1 MSRRK
6 ITPDTSPGRAP
17 TIAPNVASAATPAA
31 GLGTAP
37 AIEMH
42 GITRV
47 FEGSERAVLDHLDL
61 VVERGE
67 FLAIIGPSGSGKST
81 LLNAIG
87 LLDTP
92 TSGTYSL
99 FGKNTEGLSDR
110 ERDEMRRD
118 HLGFIFQSSN
128 MLLDETSTTNASM
141 GLRVQ
146 GVPYGERLQRT
157 EETLEFLGL
166 SDRASIRTRYLSGG
180 EKQRCAIA
188 RALATRPP
196 LILADEPTGNL
207 DSHNSAKVIEI
218 LQRINATGCTVL
230 VITHDP
236 EVAAAARRVIRI
248 EDGQLHEQ
256 SRADLVI
263 RIEDGQ
269 LHEQSRADLATVPV
283 AEVPVAEA
291 VPATTDTPAEATVGA
306 PVDAPATLAVG
317 EKPAT
322 HRRGSFLTDDS
333 IEAISALTSR
343 PLRTL
348 LLGLSFALGVGGLI
362 SASGMSESAS
372 YQVNQRLL
380 GSEQSTLYISDRDND
395 QNMLGTYR
403 QGESAQN
410 VADRISALDYVKNT
424 GFVSS
429 VAPADVRITRFSPYE
444 DEPKTAIGLSS
455 TSKTRLEQIGARMNP
470 ETLRALEQMNS
481 TLTQQNVADRE
492 RAEQLS
498 GAIVSVSAARAL
510 GIIPEDKAADNATTE
525 PRPGELPA
533 VEYGIKLG
541 GLPQV
546 APGVS
551 IWVEGQL
558 MPVIG
563 LFDPGNSGYEFR
575 NTVIVSPGTLQRTG
589 RGQVT
594 YIAETERGYGKAV
607 AKAIPLT
614 LKPAEPSQINV
625 ETPSDLQSLRASIAS
640 DLGLY
645 VGVLSGILLVLA
657 SLSAAT
663 AMYLSVQSRTAEIAL
678 RRAIG
683 SSKWLIARIF
693 LMEGVMLGVLGGSI
707 GACSGMIA
715 TIILS
720 LVQGWQAVLS
730 PGFVVLGVGV
740 GALTGLVSSAYPAW
754 VASRKSPADAMR
766 G

>member
-17 TIAPNVASAATPAA
+17 TVAPNVASAATPAA

-42 GITRV
+42 GITRI

-256 SRADLVI
+256 SRADL
-263 RIEDGQ
+263 
-269 LHEQSRADLATVPV
+269 ATVPV

-291 VPATTDTPAEATVGA
+291 VPVATDTPAEATVDASASLA
-306 PVDAPATLAVG
+306 PG

-492 RAEQLS
+492 RSEQLS

-533 VEYGIKLG
+533 VDYGIKLG

-551 IWVEGQL
+551 IWVDGQL
-558 MPVIG
+558 MPVVG

>member
-6 ITPDTSPGRAP
+6 RTPDASPGRAP
-17 TIAPNVASAATPAA
+17 TVAPNVASAATPAA

-37 AIEMH
+37 AIEMR
-42 GITRV
+42 GITRI
-47 FEGSERAVLDHLDL
+47 FEGSDRPVLDHLDL

-248 EDGQLHEQ
+248 EDGRLHEQ
-256 SRADLVI
+256 SRAD
-263 RIEDGQ
+263 
-269 LHEQSRADLATVPV
+269 SATVPV
-283 AEVPVAEA
+283 AEVVSAA
-291 VPATTDTPAEATVGA
+291 TDT
-306 PVDAPATLAVG
+306 PVDAPASLAPG

-481 TLTQQNVADRE
+481 TLTQENVADRE
-492 RAEQLS
+492 RSEQLS

-525 PRPGELPA
+525 PRPGELPT
-533 VEYGIKLG
+533 VDYGIKLG

-551 IWVEGQL
+551 IWVDGQL

-575 NTVIVSPGTLQRTG
+575 NSVIVSPGTLQRTG

-607 AKAIPLT
+607 AKAIPLA

>member
-6 ITPDTSPGRAP
+6 ITPERAP
-17 TIAPNVASAATPAA
+17 DGVTAPRDRGEAAAPNT
-31 GLGTAP
+31 TP

-47 FEGSERAVLDHLDL
+47 FEGSERPVLDHLDL

-166 SDRASIRTRYLSGG
+166 NDRASIRTRYLSGG

-248 EDGQLHEQ
+248 EDGRLHEQ
-256 SRADLVI
+256 GRTDSAAVSL
-263 RIEDGQ
+263 
-269 LHEQSRADLATVPV
+269 
-283 AEVPVAEA
+283 AEVA
-291 VPATTDTPAEATVGA
+291 PATTDAPAETT
-306 PVDAPATLAVG
+306 VDAPVNAPASLAPG
-317 EKPAT
+317 ERPAA

-380 GSEQSTLYISDRDND
+380 GSEQSTLYISDRDSDENV
-395 QNMLGTYR
+395 LGTYR

-481 TLTQQNVADRE
+481 TLTLQNVADRE

-510 GIIPEDKAADNATTE
+510 GIIPEDKAVDSATTE
-525 PRPGELPA
+525 PRPGEIP
-533 VEYGIKLG
+533 VVDYGIKLG

-551 IWVEGQL
+551 IWVDGQL

-575 NTVIVSPGTLQRTG
+575 NMVIVSPGKLQRTG

-625 ETPSDLQSLRASIAS
+625 ETPSDLQSLRASVAS

-663 AMYLSVQSRTAEIAL
+663 AMYLSVQSRTTEIAL

-715 TIILS
+715 TIVLS
-720 LVQGWQAVLS
+720 LVQGWQAILS

-754 VASRKSPADAMR
+754 VASRKNPADAMR

>member
-6 ITPDTSPGRAP
+6 RTPDASPGRAP
-17 TIAPNVASAATPAA
+17 TVAPNVASAATPAA

-248 EDGQLHEQ
+248 EDGRLHEQ
-256 SRADLVI
+256 SRTD
-263 RIEDGQ
+263 
-269 LHEQSRADLATVPV
+269 SATVPV
-283 AEVPVAEA
+283 AEVVPVAQ
-291 VPATTDTPAEATVGA
+291 DS
-306 PVDAPATLAVG
+306 PVDAPASLAPG

-525 PRPGELPA
+525 PRPGEMP
-533 VEYGIKLG
+533 VVDYGIKLG

-551 IWVEGQL
+551 IWVDGQL

>member
-17 TIAPNVASAATPAA
+17 TVAPNVASAATPAA

-42 GITRV
+42 GITRI

-146 GVPYGERLQRT
+146 GVPYSERLQRT

-256 SRADLVI
+256 S
-263 RIEDGQ
+263 
-269 LHEQSRADLATVPV
+269 HADLATVPV
-283 AEVPVAEA
+283 AEVPIA
-291 VPATTDTPAEATVGA
+291 TDTPAEATVGA
-306 PVDAPATLAVG
+306 PAGLAPG
-317 EKPAT
+317 EKPAM

-492 RAEQLS
+492 RSEQLS

-510 GIIPEDKAADNATTE
+510 GILPEDKAADNATTE

-533 VEYGIKLG
+533 VDYGIKLG

-551 IWVEGQL
+551 IWVDGQL
-558 MPVIG
+558 MPVVG

>member
-146 GVPYGERLQRT
+146 GVPYSERLQRT

-256 SRADLVI
+256 SRADL
-263 RIEDGQ
+263 
-269 LHEQSRADLATVPV
+269 ATVPV
-283 AEVPVAEA
+283 AEVPIA
-291 VPATTDTPAEATVGA
+291 TDTQAEATVGA
-306 PVDAPATLAVG
+306 PVDATTSLAPG

-492 RAEQLS
+492 RSEQLS

-551 IWVEGQL
+551 IWVDGQL
-558 MPVIG
+558 MPVVG

-594 YIAETERGYGKAV
+594 YITETERGYGKAV

>member
-1 MSRRK
+1 MSRRNR
-6 ITPDTSPGRAP
+6 IPERAP
-17 TIAPNVASAATPAA
+17 DGVTTPRIRGEAA
-31 GLGTAP
+31 GLDVGPNTAP

-47 FEGSERAVLDHLDL
+47 FEGSERPVLNHLDL

-248 EDGQLHEQ
+248 EDGRLHEQ
-256 SRADLVI
+256 SRA
-263 RIEDGQ
+263 E
-269 LHEQSRADLATVPV
+269 T
-283 AEVPVAEA
+283 AEVVPVAEA

-306 PVDAPATLAVG
+306 PVDASATLAVG

-481 TLTQQNVADRE
+481 TLTQENVADRE

-510 GIIPEDKAADNATTE
+510 GILPEDKAADNATTE

-533 VEYGIKLG
+533 VDYGIKLG

-551 IWVEGQL
+551 IWVDGQL
-558 MPVIG
+558 MPVVG

-575 NTVIVSPGTLQRTG
+575 NMVIVSPGTLQRTG

>member
-1 MSRRK
+1 MSRHHG
-6 ITPDTSPGRAP
+6 IPERAP
-17 TIAPNVASAATPAA
+17 DGMTAPQVRGEAA

-37 AIEMH
+37 NIAPNTDPNTAPAIEMR
-42 GITRV
+42 GITRI
-47 FEGSERAVLDHLDL
+47 FEGSDRPVLDHLDL

-248 EDGQLHEQ
+248 EDGRLHEQ
-256 SRADLVI
+256 SRAD
-263 RIEDGQ
+263 
-269 LHEQSRADLATVPV
+269 SATVPA
-283 AEVPVAEA
+283 AEV
-291 VPATTDTPAEATVGA
+291 VPAATDTPTEATVGA
-306 PVDAPATLAVG
+306 PASLAPG

-444 DEPKTAIGLSS
+444 DEPKTAIGLNS

-481 TLTQQNVADRE
+481 TLTQENVADRE
-492 RAEQLS
+492 RSEQLS

-525 PRPGELPA
+525 PRPGELPT

-551 IWVEGQL
+551 IWVDGQL

-575 NTVIVSPGTLQRTG
+575 NSVIVSPGTLQRTG

-607 AKAIPLT
+607 AKAIPLA

>member
-1 MSRRK
+1 MSRHHG
-6 ITPDTSPGRAP
+6 IPERAP
-17 TIAPNVASAATPAA
+17 DGMTAPQVRGEAAGLDTAPNIAPNTDPN
-31 GLGTAP
+31 TAP
-37 AIEMH
+37 AIEMR
-42 GITRV
+42 GITRI
-47 FEGSERAVLDHLDL
+47 FEGSDRPVLDRLDL

-146 GVPYGERLQRT
+146 GVPYSERLQRT

-248 EDGQLHEQ
+248 EDGRLHEQ
-256 SRADLVI
+256 SRAD
-263 RIEDGQ
+263 
-269 LHEQSRADLATVPV
+269 SAT
-283 AEVPVAEA
+283 APVAEA
-291 VPATTDTPAEATVGA
+291 VPVAGDTPTEVPASA
-306 PVDAPATLAVG
+306 PVDAPASLAPG

-492 RAEQLS
+492 RSEQLS

-525 PRPGELPA
+525 PRPGEMP
-533 VEYGIKLG
+533 VVDYGIKLG

-551 IWVEGQL
+551 IWVDGQL
-558 MPVIG
+558 MPVVG

-594 YIAETERGYGKAV
+594 YITETERGYGKAV

>member
-6 ITPDTSPGRAP
+6 RTPDASPGRAP
-17 TIAPNVASAATPAA
+17 TVAPNVASAATPAA

-47 FEGSERAVLDHLDL
+47 FEGSERAVLDRLDL

-146 GVPYGERLQRT
+146 GVPYSERLQRT

-248 EDGQLHEQ
+248 EDG
-256 SRADLVI
+256 R
-263 RIEDGQ
+263 

-283 AEVPVAEA
+283 AEVVPVAQ
-291 VPATTDTPAEATVGA
+291 DS
-306 PVDAPATLAVG
+306 PVDASASLAPG

-492 RAEQLS
+492 RSEQLS

-551 IWVEGQL
+551 IWVDGQL
-558 MPVIG
+558 MPVVG

>member
-146 GVPYGERLQRT
+146 GVPYSERLQRT

-256 SRADLVI
+256 SRADL
-263 RIEDGQ
+263 
-269 LHEQSRADLATVPV
+269 ATVPV
-283 AEVPVAEA
+283 AEVVSSVA
-291 VPATTDTPAEATVGA
+291 DTPAEATV
-306 PVDAPATLAVG
+306 DAPANAPASLAPG
-317 EKPAT
+317 EKPAA

>member
-42 GITRV
+42 GITRI

-248 EDGQLHEQ
+248 EDGRLHEQ
-256 SRADLVI
+256 SRAD
-263 RIEDGQ
+263 
-269 LHEQSRADLATVPV
+269 SATVPV

-291 VPATTDTPAEATVGA
+291 VPVATDTPAEATVGA
-306 PVDAPATLAVG
+306 PAGLAPG
-317 EKPAT
+317 EKPAM

-424 GFVSS
+424 GFISS

-492 RAEQLS
+492 RSEQLS

-558 MPVIG
+558 MPVVG

>member
-146 GVPYGERLQRT
+146 GVPYSERLQRT

-248 EDGQLHEQ
+248 EDGRLHEQ
-256 SRADLVI
+256 SRAD
-263 RIEDGQ
+263 
-269 LHEQSRADLATVPV
+269 SAT
-283 AEVPVAEA
+283 APVAEA
-291 VPATTDTPAEATVGA
+291 VPVAGDTPAEATVGA
-306 PVDAPATLAVG
+306 PVDATTSLAPG

-492 RAEQLS
+492 RSEQLS

-533 VEYGIKLG
+533 VDYGIKLG

>member
-6 ITPDTSPGRAP
+6 RTPDASPGRAP
-17 TIAPNVASAATPAA
+17 TVAPNVASAATPAA

-37 AIEMH
+37 AIEMR
-42 GITRV
+42 GITRI
-47 FEGSERAVLDHLDL
+47 FEGSDRPVLDHLDL

-146 GVPYGERLQRT
+146 GVPYSERLQRT

-248 EDGQLHEQ
+248 EDGRLHEQ
-256 SRADLVI
+256 SRAD
-263 RIEDGQ
+263 
-269 LHEQSRADLATVPV
+269 SATVPV

-291 VPATTDTPAEATVGA
+291 VPAATDTPTEAPVGA
-306 PVDAPATLAVG
+306 PASLAPG
-317 EKPAT
+317 EKPAA

-395 QNMLGTYR
+395 QNKLGTYR

-444 DEPKTAIGLSS
+444 DEPKTAIGLTS

-481 TLTQQNVADRE
+481 TLTQENVADRQ

-551 IWVEGQL
+551 IWVDGQL

-575 NTVIVSPGTLQRTG
+575 NSVIVSPGTLQRTG

-607 AKAIPLT
+607 AKAIPLA

-720 LVQGWQAVLS
+720 LVQGWQAILS

>member
-1 MSRRK
+1 MSRRNR
-6 ITPDTSPGRAP
+6 IPERAP
-17 TIAPNVASAATPAA
+17 DAMTAPRIRGDAAEHDVALDTMPN
-31 GLGTAP
+31 TAP
-37 AIEMH
+37 AIEMR
-42 GITRV
+42 GITRI
-47 FEGSERAVLDHLDL
+47 FEGSERPVLDHLDL

-110 ERDEMRRD
+110 ERDEFRRD

-128 MLLDETSTTNASM
+128 MLLDETSMTNASM

-146 GVPYGERLQRT
+146 GVPYSERLQRT

-248 EDGQLHEQ
+248 EDGRLHEQ
-256 SRADLVI
+256 SRAD
-263 RIEDGQ
+263 
-269 LHEQSRADLATVPV
+269 SATVPV
-283 AEVPVAEA
+283 AEVVPVAA
-291 VPATTDTPAEATVGA
+291 DTPAEATVDA
-306 PVDAPATLAVG
+306 PVSLAPG
-317 EKPAT
+317 EKPAS

-395 QNMLGTYR
+395 QNVLGTYR

-424 GFVSS
+424 GFVSN

-444 DEPKTAIGLSS
+444 DEPKTAIGLTS

-481 TLTQQNVADRE
+481 TLTRENVADRE

-525 PRPGELPA
+525 PRPGELPT

-551 IWVEGQL
+551 IWVDGQL

-575 NTVIVSPGTLQRTG
+575 NTVIVSPGKLQRTG

-715 TIILS
+715 TIMLS
-720 LVQGWQAVLS
+720 LVQGWQAILS

>member
-1 MSRRK
+1 MSRRNR
-6 ITPDTSPGRAP
+6 IPERAP
-17 TIAPNVASAATPAA
+17 DGMTTPQGRGEVAGLDATPGTAPNAVPN
-31 GLGTAP
+31 TAP

-47 FEGSERAVLDHLDL
+47 FEGSERAVLDRLDL

-146 GVPYGERLQRT
+146 GVPYSERLQRT

-256 SRADLVI
+256 SRADL
-263 RIEDGQ
+263 
-269 LHEQSRADLATVPV
+269 AT
-283 AEVPVAEA
+283 VPVAEA
-291 VPATTDTPAEATVGA
+291 VPAATDTPAEATVGA
-306 PVDAPATLAVG
+306 PVDAPAGLAPG

-322 HRRGSFLTDDS
+322 HRRGSFFTDDS

-492 RAEQLS
+492 RSEQLS

-525 PRPGELPA
+525 PRPGEMP
-533 VEYGIKLG
+533 VVDYGIKLG

-551 IWVEGQL
+551 IWVDGQL
-558 MPVIG
+558 MPVVG

-625 ETPSDLQSLRASIAS
+625 ETPSDLQSLRASVAS

>member
-1 MSRRK
+1 
-6 ITPDTSPGRAP
+6 
-17 TIAPNVASAATPAA
+17 
-31 GLGTAP
+31 
-37 AIEMH
+37 MH

-146 GVPYGERLQRT
+146 GVPYSERLQRT

-256 SRADLVI
+256 SRAD
-263 RIEDGQ
+263 
-269 LHEQSRADLATVPV
+269 SAT
-283 AEVPVAEA
+283 APVAEA
-291 VPATTDTPAEATVGA
+291 VPVAGDTPAEATVGA
-306 PVDAPATLAVG
+306 PVDATTSLAPG

-510 GIIPEDKAADNATTE
+510 GILPEDKAADNATTE

-533 VEYGIKLG
+533 VDYGIKLG

>member
-6 ITPDTSPGRAP
+6 RTPDASPGRAP
-17 TIAPNVASAATPAA
+17 TVAPNVASAATPAA

-47 FEGSERAVLDHLDL
+47 FEGSERAVLDRLDL

-146 GVPYGERLQRT
+146 GVPYSERLQRT

-248 EDGQLHEQ
+248 EDGRLHEQ
-256 SRADLVI
+256 SRAD
-263 RIEDGQ
+263 
-269 LHEQSRADLATVPV
+269 SAT
-283 AEVPVAEA
+283 APVAEA
-291 VPATTDTPAEATVGA
+291 VPVATDTPAEATVGA
-306 PVDAPATLAVG
+306 PVDATTSLAPG

-492 RAEQLS
+492 RSEQLS

-551 IWVEGQL
+551 IWVDGQL
-558 MPVIG
+558 MPVVG

>member
-1 MSRRK
+1 MSRRNR
-6 ITPDTSPGRAP
+6 IPERAP
-17 TIAPNVASAATPAA
+17 DGMTTPQGRGEVAGLDTVPNA

-166 SDRASIRTRYLSGG
+166 SDRATIRTRYLSGG

-248 EDGQLHEQ
+248 EDGRLHEQ
-256 SRADLVI
+256 SRAD
-263 RIEDGQ
+263 
-269 LHEQSRADLATVPV
+269 SAT
-283 AEVPVAEA
+283 VPVAEA
-291 VPATTDTPAEATVGA
+291 VPAATDTSVDAPA
-306 PVDAPATLAVG
+306 PVDASASLAPG
-317 EKPAT
+317 EKPAA

-470 ETLRALEQMNS
+470 ETLRALEQMNA
-481 TLTQQNVADRE
+481 TLTQENVADRE
-492 RAEQLS
+492 RSEQLS

-551 IWVEGQL
+551 IWVDGQL
-558 MPVIG
+558 MPVVG

-575 NTVIVSPGTLQRTG
+575 NSVIVSPGTLQRTG

>member
-47 FEGSERAVLDHLDL
+47 FEGSERAVLDNLDL

-146 GVPYGERLQRT
+146 GVPYSERLQRT

-248 EDGQLHEQ
+248 EDGRLHEQ
-256 SRADLVI
+256 SRAD
-263 RIEDGQ
+263 
-269 LHEQSRADLATVPV
+269 SAT
-283 AEVPVAEA
+283 APVAEA
-291 VPATTDTPAEATVGA
+291 VPVATDTPAEATVGA
-306 PVDAPATLAVG
+306 PVDATTSLAPG

-492 RAEQLS
+492 RSEQLS

-551 IWVEGQL
+551 IWVDGQL
-558 MPVIG
+558 MPVVG

-594 YIAETERGYGKAV
+594 YITETERGYGKAV

>member
-6 ITPDTSPGRAP
+6 RTPDASPGRAP
-17 TIAPNVASAATPAA
+17 TVAPNVASAATPAA

-37 AIEMH
+37 AIEMR
-42 GITRV
+42 GITRI
-47 FEGSERAVLDHLDL
+47 FEGSDRPVLDHLDL

-146 GVPYGERLQRT
+146 GVPYSERLQRT

-248 EDGQLHEQ
+248 EDGRLHEQ
-256 SRADLVI
+256 SRAD
-263 RIEDGQ
+263 
-269 LHEQSRADLATVPV
+269 SATVPV
-283 AEVPVAEA
+283 AEVVPAAEA

-306 PVDAPATLAVG
+306 PVDASATLAVG

-470 ETLRALEQMNS
+470 ETLRALEQMNA
-481 TLTQQNVADRE
+481 TLTQENVADRE
-492 RAEQLS
+492 RSEQLS

-525 PRPGELPA
+525 PRPGELPT
-533 VEYGIKLG
+533 VDYGIKLG

-551 IWVEGQL
+551 IWVDGQL
-558 MPVIG
+558 MPVVG

-575 NTVIVSPGTLQRTG
+575 NSVIVSPGTLQRTG

>member
-1 MSRRK
+1 MSRRNR
-6 ITPDTSPGRAP
+6 IPERAP
-17 TIAPNVASAATPAA
+17 DGMTTPQGRGEVA
-31 GLGTAP
+31 GLDATLDTMSNTAPTTAP

-47 FEGSERAVLDHLDL
+47 FEGSERPVLDHLDL

-99 FGKNTEGLSDR
+99 FGKNTEGLSGR

-146 GVPYGERLQRT
+146 GVPYSERLQRT

-248 EDGQLHEQ
+248 EDGRLHEQ
-256 SRADLVI
+256 DRTDSAAVSL
-263 RIEDGQ
+263 
-269 LHEQSRADLATVPV
+269 
-283 AEVPVAEA
+283 AEV
-291 VPATTDTPAEATVGA
+291 VPAATDTPVGA
-306 PVDAPATLAVG
+306 PASPAPG

-410 VADRISALDYVKNT
+410 VADRISAVDYVKNT

-429 VAPADVRITRFSPYE
+429 VAPADVRITRFSPNE

-455 TSKTRLEQIGARMNP
+455 ASKTRLEQIGARMNP
-470 ETLRALEQMNS
+470 ETLRALEQMNA
-481 TLTQQNVADRE
+481 TLTQENVADRE

-510 GIIPEDKAADNATTE
+510 GIIPEDKAADSATTE
-525 PRPGELPA
+525 PRPGELPV

-551 IWVEGQL
+551 IWVDGQL
-558 MPVIG
+558 MSVIG

-575 NTVIVSPGTLQRTG
+575 NTVIVSPGKLQRTG

-663 AMYLSVQSRTAEIAL
+663 AMYLSVQSRTSEIAL

-693 LMEGVMLGVLGGSI
+693 LMEGIMLGVLGGSI

-720 LVQGWQAVLS
+720 LVQGWQAILS

-754 VASRKSPADAMR
+754 VASRKNPADAMR

>member
-1 MSRRK
+1 MSRHHG
-6 ITPDTSPGRAP
+6 IPERAP
-17 TIAPNVASAATPAA
+17 NGMTAPHGRGEAA
-31 GLGTAP
+31 GLDATPGTAPNAAPNTAP

-42 GITRV
+42 GITRI

-146 GVPYGERLQRT
+146 GVPYSERLQRT

-248 EDGQLHEQ
+248 EDGRLHEQ
-256 SRADLVI
+256 SRADLV
-263 RIEDGQ
+263 
-269 LHEQSRADLATVPV
+269 TVPV
-283 AEVPVAEA
+283 AEVVSSVA
-291 VPATTDTPAEATVGA
+291 DTPAEATVGA
-306 PVDAPATLAVG
+306 PVDASASLAPG
-317 EKPAT
+317 EKPAS

-410 VADRISALDYVKNT
+410 IADRITALDYVKNT

-481 TLTQQNVADRE
+481 TLTLQNVADRE

-510 GIIPEDKAADNATTE
+510 GIIPEDKAADNATAE
-525 PRPGELPA
+525 PRPGEMP
-533 VEYGIKLG
+533 VVDYGIKLG

-551 IWVEGQL
+551 IWVDGQL

-720 LVQGWQAVLS
+720 LVQGWQAILS

>member
-17 TIAPNVASAATPAA
+17 TVAPNVASAATPAT

-42 GITRV
+42 GITRI
-47 FEGSERAVLDHLDL
+47 FEGSDRPVLDHLDL

-146 GVPYGERLQRT
+146 GVPYSERLQRT

-248 EDGQLHEQ
+248 EDGRLHEQ
-256 SRADLVI
+256 GRTDS
-263 RIEDGQ
+263 
-269 LHEQSRADLATVPV
+269 V
-283 AEVPVAEA
+283 AVSV
-291 VPATTDTPAEATVGA
+291 VTDTPAEATV
-306 PVDAPATLAVG
+306 DAPANAPVSLAPG

-455 TSKTRLEQIGARMNP
+455 ASKTRLEQIGARMNP

-481 TLTQQNVADRE
+481 TLTLQNVADRE

-510 GIIPEDKAADNATTE
+510 GIIPEDKAADNATAE
-525 PRPGELPA
+525 PRPGEMP
-533 VEYGIKLG
+533 VVDYGIKLG

-551 IWVEGQL
+551 IWVDGQL

>member
-1 MSRRK
+1 MSRHHG
-6 ITPDTSPGRAP
+6 IPERAP
-17 TIAPNVASAATPAA
+17 DGMTAPQVRGEAAGLDTAPNIAPNTDPN
-31 GLGTAP
+31 TAP
-37 AIEMH
+37 AIEMR
-42 GITRV
+42 GITRI
-47 FEGSERAVLDHLDL
+47 FEGSDRPVLDCLDL

-248 EDGQLHEQ
+248 EDGRLHEQ
-256 SRADLVI
+256 SRTD
-263 RIEDGQ
+263 
-269 LHEQSRADLATVPV
+269 SATVPV
-283 AEVPVAEA
+283 AEV
-291 VPATTDTPAEATVGA
+291 VPAVADTPTEAPVGA
-306 PVDAPATLAVG
+306 PAGAPASLAPG

-481 TLTQQNVADRE
+481 TLTHQNVADRE

-525 PRPGELPA
+525 PRPGELPT

-607 AKAIPLT
+607 AKAIPLA

-720 LVQGWQAVLS
+720 LVQGWQAILS

>member
-6 ITPDTSPGRAP
+6 RTPDTSPGRAP

-146 GVPYGERLQRT
+146 GVPYSERLQRT

-248 EDGQLHEQ
+248 EDGRLHEQ
-256 SRADLVI
+256 SRAD
-263 RIEDGQ
+263 
-269 LHEQSRADLATVPV
+269 SAT
-283 AEVPVAEA
+283 APVAEA
-291 VPATTDTPAEATVGA
+291 VPVAGDTPTEVPASA
-306 PVDAPATLAVG
+306 PVDAPASLAPG

-492 RAEQLS
+492 RSEQLS

-533 VEYGIKLG
+533 VDYGIKLG

-551 IWVEGQL
+551 IWVDGQL

>member
-6 ITPDTSPGRAP
+6 RTPDASPGRAP

-248 EDGQLHEQ
+248 EDGRLHEQ
-256 SRADLVI
+256 SRT
-263 RIEDGQ
+263 
-269 LHEQSRADLATVPV
+269 DLATVPV
-283 AEVPVAEA
+283 AEVPSTEVAPVA
-291 VPATTDTPAEATVGA
+291 TDTPAEATVGA
-306 PVDAPATLAVG
+306 PAGLAPG

-395 QNMLGTYR
+395 ENVLGTYR

-492 RAEQLS
+492 RSEQLS

-551 IWVEGQL
+551 IWVDGQL
-558 MPVIG
+558 MPVVG

>member
-1 MSRRK
+1 
-6 ITPDTSPGRAP
+6 
-17 TIAPNVASAATPAA
+17 
-31 GLGTAP
+31 
-37 AIEMH
+37 MH

-256 SRADLVI
+256 SRADL
-263 RIEDGQ
+263 
-269 LHEQSRADLATVPV
+269 ATVPV
-283 AEVPVAEA
+283 AEVVPVAQDN
-291 VPATTDTPAEATVGA
+291 PA
-306 PVDAPATLAVG
+306 DAPAGLAPG

-444 DEPKTAIGLSS
+444 DEPKTAISLSS

-525 PRPGELPA
+525 PRPGEMP
-533 VEYGIKLG
+533 VVDYGIKLG

-551 IWVEGQL
+551 IWVDGQL
-558 MPVIG
+558 MPVVG
-563 LFDPGNSGYEFR
+563 LFDPGNGGYEFR
-575 NTVIVSPGTLQRTG
+575 NSVIVSPGKLQRTG

>member
-6 ITPDTSPGRAP
+6 RTPDASPGRAP
-17 TIAPNVASAATPAA
+17 TVAPNVASAATPAA

-146 GVPYGERLQRT
+146 GVPYSERLQRT

-256 SRADLVI
+256 SRADL
-263 RIEDGQ
+263 
-269 LHEQSRADLATVPV
+269 ATVPV
-283 AEVPVAEA
+283 AEVPVA
-291 VPATTDTPAEATVGA
+291 TDTPAEATVGV
-306 PVDAPATLAVG
+306 PVDASASLAPG

-492 RAEQLS
+492 RSEQLS

>member
-17 TIAPNVASAATPAA
+17 TVAPNVASAATPAA

-42 GITRV
+42 GITRI

-248 EDGQLHEQ
+248 EDG
-256 SRADLVI
+256 R
-263 RIEDGQ
+263 

-283 AEVPVAEA
+283 AEAVPVA
-291 VPATTDTPAEATVGA
+291 TDTPAEATVGA
-306 PVDAPATLAVG
+306 PVDATTSLAPG

-533 VEYGIKLG
+533 VDYGIKLG

>member
-6 ITPDTSPGRAP
+6 RTPDASPGRAP
-17 TIAPNVASAATPAA
+17 TVAPNVASAATPAA

-248 EDGQLHEQ
+248 EDGRLHEQ
-256 SRADLVI
+256 SRTD
-263 RIEDGQ
+263 
-269 LHEQSRADLATVPV
+269 SATVPV
-283 AEVPVAEA
+283 AEVVPVAQ
-291 VPATTDTPAEATVGA
+291 DS
-306 PVDAPATLAVG
+306 PVDAPASLAPG

-525 PRPGELPA
+525 PRPGEMP
-533 VEYGIKLG
+533 VVDYGIKLG

-551 IWVEGQL
+551 IWVDGQL

-720 LVQGWQAVLS
+720 LVQGWQAVLA

>member
-1 MSRRK
+1 MSRRNR
-6 ITPDTSPGRAP
+6 IPERAP
-17 TIAPNVASAATPAA
+17 DAMTAPRIRGDAAEHDVALDTMPN
-31 GLGTAP
+31 TAP
-37 AIEMH
+37 AIEMR
-42 GITRV
+42 GITRI
-47 FEGSERAVLDHLDL
+47 FEGSERPVLDHLDL

-110 ERDEMRRD
+110 ERDEFRRD
-118 HLGFIFQSSN
+118 HLGFIFQSPN
-128 MLLDETSTTNASM
+128 MLLDETSMTNASM

-146 GVPYGERLQRT
+146 GVPYSERLQRT

-207 DSHNSAKVIEI
+207 DSHNSDKVIEI

-248 EDGQLHEQ
+248 EDGRLHEQ
-256 SRADLVI
+256 SRAD
-263 RIEDGQ
+263 
-269 LHEQSRADLATVPV
+269 SAT
-283 AEVPVAEA
+283 VPVAEA
-291 VPATTDTPAEATVGA
+291 VPVAADTPAEATVDA
-306 PVDAPATLAVG
+306 PVSLAPG
-317 EKPAT
+317 EKPAS

-395 QNMLGTYR
+395 QNVLGTYR

-481 TLTQQNVADRE
+481 TLTRENVADRE

-525 PRPGELPA
+525 PRPGELPT

-551 IWVEGQL
+551 IWVDGQL

-575 NTVIVSPGTLQRTG
+575 NTVIVSPGKLQRTG

-715 TIILS
+715 TIMLS
-720 LVQGWQAVLS
+720 LVQGWQAILS

>member
-1 MSRRK
+1 MSRHHG
-6 ITPDTSPGRAP
+6 IPERAP
-17 TIAPNVASAATPAA
+17 DDMTTPQGGGEAAGLDTVPNIAPNTDPN
-31 GLGTAP
+31 TAP

-42 GITRV
+42 GITRI
-47 FEGSERAVLDHLDL
+47 FEGSDRPVLDHLDL

-248 EDGQLHEQ
+248 EDGRLHEQ
-256 SRADLVI
+256 SRTD
-263 RIEDGQ
+263 
-269 LHEQSRADLATVPV
+269 SATVPV
-283 AEVPVAEA
+283 AEV
-291 VPATTDTPAEATVGA
+291 VPAVADTPTEAPVGA
-306 PVDAPATLAVG
+306 PAGAPASLAPG

-481 TLTQQNVADRE
+481 TLTHQNVADRE

-607 AKAIPLT
+607 AKAIPLA

>member
-1 MSRRK
+1 MSRHHG
-6 ITPDTSPGRAP
+6 IPERAP
-17 TIAPNVASAATPAA
+17 DDMTTPQGRGEAAGLDTVPNIAPNIAPNTDPN
-31 GLGTAP
+31 TAP
-37 AIEMH
+37 AIEMR
-42 GITRV
+42 GITRI
-47 FEGSERAVLDHLDL
+47 FEGSDRPVLDHLDL

-248 EDGQLHEQ
+248 EDGRLHEQ
-256 SRADLVI
+256 SRTD
-263 RIEDGQ
+263 
-269 LHEQSRADLATVPV
+269 SATVPV
-283 AEVPVAEA
+283 AEV
-291 VPATTDTPAEATVGA
+291 VPAVADT
-306 PVDAPATLAVG
+306 PVDAPAPVDAAASLAPG

-395 QNMLGTYR
+395 QNMLGIYR

-444 DEPKTAIGLSS
+444 DEPKTAIGLNS

-481 TLTQQNVADRE
+481 TLTQENVADRQ

-525 PRPGELPA
+525 PRPGELPT
-533 VEYGIKLG
+533 VDYGIKLG

-575 NTVIVSPGTLQRTG
+575 NSVIVSPGTLQRTG

-607 AKAIPLT
+607 AKAIPLA

>member
-6 ITPDTSPGRAP
+6 RTPDASPGRAP
-17 TIAPNVASAATPAA
+17 TVAPNVASAATPAA

-47 FEGSERAVLDHLDL
+47 FEGSERAVLDRLDL

-146 GVPYGERLQRT
+146 GVPYSERLQRT

-248 EDGQLHEQ
+248 EDG
-256 SRADLVI
+256 R
-263 RIEDGQ
+263 

-283 AEVPVAEA
+283 AEAPVA
-291 VPATTDTPAEATVGA
+291 TDTPAEATVGA
-306 PVDAPATLAVG
+306 PVDATTSLAPG

-492 RAEQLS
+492 RSEQLS

-551 IWVEGQL
+551 IWVDGQL
-558 MPVIG
+558 MPVVG

-594 YIAETERGYGKAV
+594 YITETERGYGKAV

>member
-1 MSRRK
+1 
-6 ITPDTSPGRAP
+6 
-17 TIAPNVASAATPAA
+17 
-31 GLGTAP
+31 
-37 AIEMH
+37 MH

-47 FEGSERAVLDHLDL
+47 FEGSERAVLDRLDL

-248 EDGQLHEQ
+248 EDGRLHEQ
-256 SRADLVI
+256 SRA
-263 RIEDGQ
+263 E
-269 LHEQSRADLATVPV
+269 LATVPV
-283 AEVPVAEA
+283 TEA
-291 VPATTDTPAEATVGA
+291 VPAATDTPAEATVGA
-306 PVDAPATLAVG
+306 PVDVPAGLAPG

-444 DEPKTAIGLSS
+444 DEPKTAISLSS

-492 RAEQLS
+492 RSEQLS

-525 PRPGELPA
+525 PRPGEMP
-533 VEYGIKLG
+533 VVDYGIKLG

-551 IWVEGQL
+551 IWVDGQL
-558 MPVIG
+558 MPVVG
-563 LFDPGNSGYEFR
+563 LFDPGNGGYEFR
-575 NTVIVSPGTLQRTG
+575 NSVIVSPGKLQRTG

-625 ETPSDLQSLRASIAS
+625 ETPSDLQSLRASVAS

-720 LVQGWQAVLS
+720 LVQGWQAILS

>member
-1 MSRRK
+1 MSRHHG
-6 ITPDTSPGRAP
+6 IPERAP
-17 TIAPNVASAATPAA
+17 DGMTAPQGRGEAA
-31 GLGTAP
+31 GLDTAP
-37 AIEMH
+37 AIEMR
-42 GITRV
+42 GITRI
-47 FEGSERAVLDHLDL
+47 FEGSDRPVLDHLDL

-146 GVPYGERLQRT
+146 GVPYSERLQRT

-248 EDGQLHEQ
+248 EDG
-256 SRADLVI
+256 R
-263 RIEDGQ
+263 

-283 AEVPVAEA
+283 AEA
-291 VPATTDTPAEATVGA
+291 VPAATDTPTEAPVGA
-306 PVDAPATLAVG
+306 PVGAPASLAPG
-317 EKPAT
+317 EKPAA

-470 ETLRALEQMNS
+470 ETLRALEQMNA
-481 TLTQQNVADRE
+481 TLTQENVADRQ

-558 MPVIG
+558 MPVVG

-575 NTVIVSPGTLQRTG
+575 NSVIVSPGTLQRTG

-607 AKAIPLT
+607 AKAIPLA

>member
-6 ITPDTSPGRAP
+6 RTLDASPGRAP
-17 TIAPNVASAATPAA
+17 TVAPNVASAATPAA

-37 AIEMH
+37 AIEMR
-42 GITRV
+42 GITRI
-47 FEGSERAVLDHLDL
+47 FEGSDRPVLDRLDL

-248 EDGQLHEQ
+248 EDGRLHEQ
-256 SRADLVI
+256 SRAD
-263 RIEDGQ
+263 
-269 LHEQSRADLATVPV
+269 SATVPLT
-283 AEVPVAEA
+283 EVVSAA
-291 VPATTDTPAEATVGA
+291 TDT
-306 PVDAPATLAVG
+306 PVDAPASLAPG

-444 DEPKTAIGLSS
+444 DEPKTAISLNS

-481 TLTQQNVADRE
+481 TLTQENVADRE
-492 RAEQLS
+492 RSEQLS

-551 IWVEGQL
+551 IWVDGQL

-575 NTVIVSPGTLQRTG
+575 NSVIVSPGTLQRTG
-589 RGQVT
+589 REQVT

-607 AKAIPLT
+607 AKAIPLA

-720 LVQGWQAVLS
+720 LVQGWQAILS